1 MEIGEH
7 DFVVLVCPSF
17 LRVAIQC
24 LMDVLF
30 TKIISPS
37 WKNSDAVF
45 KETAWLFLRLNFI
58 CINSG
63 IKEMKV
69 CVFRKSE
76 CQLPFFLQQ
85 KGYTRAVFLMHKQ
98 NRQSFQYFQVQAQV
112 KKTKARFDKLKLDV
126 MQKVD
131 LLAASRCNMFS
142 HVLANYQSS
151 LLHFWE
157 KTSRTMT
164 AVAESFKGYQYYEF
178 SIIKV
183 SLRQVS

>member
-1 MEIGEH
+1 M
-7 DFVVLVCPSF
+7 
-17 LRVAIQC
+17 
-24 LMDVLF
+24 
-30 TKIISPS
+30 
-37 WKNSDAVF
+37 
-45 KETAWLFLRLNFI
+45 
-58 CINSG
+58 
-63 IKEMKV
+63 
-69 CVFRKSE
+69 
-76 CQLPFFLQQ
+76 
-85 KGYTRAVFLMHKQ
+85 
-98 NRQSFQYFQVQAQV
+98 QAQV

-183 SLRQVS
+183 STVNRFLRNYESQKAESSYKHGQDGVYQNRGHGSITHGVMSLGMFSKKLKCILLDNFYVCGPTLMNFIPHLVSKVRKVYG